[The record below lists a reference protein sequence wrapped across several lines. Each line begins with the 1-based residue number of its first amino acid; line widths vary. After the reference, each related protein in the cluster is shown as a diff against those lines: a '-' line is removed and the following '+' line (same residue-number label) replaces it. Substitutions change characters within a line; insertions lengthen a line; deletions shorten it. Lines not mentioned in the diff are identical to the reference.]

1 MVKQPCTR
9 ECPDRKAGC
18 HAKCEKW
25 LEYEK
30 ARNAEYEKARNA
42 EYERTAKEKQIAY
55 TLYEIE
61 RDRKADIA
69 TGRMRQRRC
78 KRNG

>member
-1 MVKQPCTR
+1 MVKQPCTK
-9 ECPDRKAGC
+9 ECPDRSAEC
-18 HAKCEKW
+18 HSKCDKW
-25 LEYEK
+25 L
-30 ARNAEYEKARNA
+30 EYEKARNA
-42 EYERTAKEKQIAY
+42 EYERTAKKKQIAY

-78 KRNG
+78 KR

>member
-1 MVKQPCTR
+1 MAKVPCYK
-9 ECPDRKAGC
+9 CPDRKAEC
-18 HAKCEKW
+18 HSKCEKW

-30 ARNAEYEKARNA
+30 VRNAEYVEANKRKELAR
-42 EYERTAKEKQIAY
+42 

-69 TGRMRQRRC
+69 TGRMSQRRC
-78 KRNG
+78 KKNG

>member
-1 MVKQPCTR
+1 MEVLSPMVKQPCTK
-9 ECPDRKAGC
+9 ECPDRSAEC
-18 HAKCEKW
+18 HSKCDKW
-25 LEYEK
+25 L
-30 ARNAEYEKARNA
+30 EYEKARNA

-78 KRNG
+78 KR

>member
-1 MVKQPCTR
+1 MAKVPCYK
-9 ECPDRKAGC
+9 CPDRKAEC
-18 HAKCEKW
+18 HSKCEKW

-30 ARNAEYEKARNA
+30 VRNA

-78 KRNG
+78 KR

>member
-9 ECPDRKAGC
+9 ECPDRSAEC
-18 HAKCEKW
+18 HSKCDKW

-30 ARNAEYEKARNA
+30 ARNAEYERVK
-42 EYERTAKEKQIAY
+42 KEKQIAY

-69 TGRMRQRRC
+69 TGRMRHRRC
-78 KRNG
+78 KKNG

>member
-25 LEYEK
+25 LKYE
-30 ARNAEYEKARNA
+30 EARNA

>member
-1 MVKQPCTR
+1 MVKMPCKR
-9 ECPDRKAGC
+9 DCPDRKAEC

-30 ARNAEYEKARNA
+30 ARNAEYERV
-42 EYERTAKEKQIAY
+42 AKIKELNR

>member
-1 MVKQPCTR
+1 MEVLLPMVKQPCTR

-25 LEYEK
+25 L
-30 ARNAEYEKARNA
+30 EYEKARNA

-78 KRNG
+78 KR